1 MRFFNILLAILFLFL
16 PLYLLSLYR
25 PELPALLKDNMG
37 WLPYAILLTGL
48 FLCVVF
54 YDSREFCL
62 LLVTGLCYWVF
73 QSFIWS
79 KGLPDIE
86 KEYLFNLLS
95 FLFPLNL
102 LFYYLLNERGL
113 LNLYGIKRIGLL
125 VVESLFV
132 AWLVSSNWFLLFN
145 FLNYEIVKTT
155 LTEQTAMQQPVIIL
169 WLAVFLVVLIYWLMQ
184 GGFLRAIWMLA
195 CIALF
200 IAMYSFFNV
209 LFATLYISI
218 AGLIIS
224 VGIIINAYNLAYRDE
239 LTHLP
244 SRRALKQ
251 QLMALGKTYSIAMVD
266 VDHFKKLNDTY
277 GHDVGDDVLKLLA
290 SQLNSVEGGGKAF
303 RYGGEEF
310 TVVFSGKD
318 AEHAAEH
325 LEELRTRIAST
336 PFVIRHKKRP
346 RKKPEITRQP
356 DETKELNI
364 TVSIGVA
371 EKQDEHDNPQEV
383 IKSADNALYKAK
395 QKGRNQVVICDS

>member
-1 MRFFNILLAILFLFL
+1 MRFFQVVEAFVDDLLLTPSISLYTL
-16 PLYLLSLYR
+16 PLSSQ
-25 PELPALLKDNMG
+25 LKDNMG

-169 WLAVFLVVLIYWLMQ
+169 WLA
-184 GGFLRAIWMLA
+184 GF
-195 CIALF
+195 F
-200 IAMYSFFNV
+200 
-209 LFATLYISI
+209 
-218 AGLIIS
+218 
-224 VGIIINAYNLAYRDE
+224 
-239 LTHLP
+239 
-244 SRRALKQ
+244 
-251 QLMALGKTYSIAMVD
+251 
-266 VDHFKKLNDTY
+266 
-277 GHDVGDDVLKLLA
+277 
-290 SQLNSVEGGGKAF
+290 
-303 RYGGEEF
+303 
-310 TVVFSGKD
+310 
-318 AEHAAEH
+318 
-325 LEELRTRIAST
+325 
-336 PFVIRHKKRP
+336 
-346 RKKPEITRQP
+346 
-356 DETKELNI
+356 
-364 TVSIGVA
+364 
-371 EKQDEHDNPQEV
+371 
-383 IKSADNALYKAK
+383 
-395 QKGRNQVVICDS
+395 

>member
-1 MRFFNILLAILFLFL
+1 MRFFNCFLAILFLFL
-16 PLYLLSLYR
+16 PLYLVSLYR
-25 PELPALLKDNMG
+25 PELPPLLKGNIG
-37 WLPYAILLTGL
+37 WLPYAIFLVGL
-48 FLCVVF
+48 FLCFVF
-54 YDSREFCL
+54 YNSREFCL
-62 LLVTGLCYWVF
+62 LLATGLCYWVF
-73 QSFIWS
+73 QSFIWPTS
-79 KGLPDIE
+79 GLPNI
-86 KEYLFNLLS
+86 KREYLFNLLS
-95 FLFPLNL
+95 VLLPLNL

-125 VVESLFV
+125 VAQSLIV
-132 AWLVSSNWFLLFN
+132 VWLVSSNQFLLYN
-145 FLNYEIVKTT
+145 FLNHQFVTTT
-155 LTEQTAMQQPVIIL
+155 LTANTAIQQPAIIV

-184 GGFLRAIWMLA
+184 AGFLRAIWMLA

-209 LFATLYISI
+209 LYATLYIII

-224 VGIIINAYNLAYRDE
+224 LGIIINAYNLAYRDE

-290 SQLNSVEGGGKAF
+290 SLLSTVEGGGKAF

-310 TVVFSGKD
+310 TVVFPGKD
-318 AEHAAEH
+318 TEHAAEH
-325 LEELRTRIAST
+325 LEELRIRIAST

-346 RKKPEITRQP
+346 RKKPEITRHP

-371 EKQDEHDNPQEV
+371 EKHDEHYNPQEV
-383 IKSADNALYKAK
+383 IKSADNSLYKAK
-395 QKGRNQVVICDS
+395 QRGRNQVAISR

>member
-1 MRFFNILLAILFLFL
+1 MRFFNGLPAILFLFL
-16 PLYLLSLYR
+16 PLYLISLYR
-25 PELPALLKDNMG
+25 PELPALLKDNTG
-37 WLPYAILLTGL
+37 WLPYAIFLIGL

-54 YDSREFCL
+54 YNSREFCL

-79 KGLPDIE
+79 GSLPDIK
-86 KEYLFNLLS
+86 KEHLFNLLS
-95 FLFPLNL
+95 TLLPLNL

-113 LNLYGIKRIGLL
+113 LNRYGIKRIGLIVVQSL
-125 VVESLFV
+125 VVV
-132 AWLVSSNWFLLFN
+132 WLVSSNQFLFFN
-145 FLNYEIVKTT
+145 FLSHQLIITT
-155 LTEQTAMQQPVIIL
+155 LTEQTAMQQPVIIV
-169 WLAVFLVVLIYWLMQ
+169 WLAVFLAVLIDWLMQ
-184 GGFLRAIWMLA
+184 GGFMRAIWMLA

-209 LFATLYISI
+209 LFATLYFII

-224 VGIIINAYNLAYRDE
+224 LGIIINAYNLAYRDE

-251 QLMALGKTYSIAMVD
+251 QLMALGKTYTIAMVD
-266 VDHFKKLNDTY
+266 VDYFKKLNDTY

-290 SQLNSVEGGGKAF
+290 SQLSTVEGGGKAF

-318 AEHAAEH
+318 AGHAVEH

-346 RKKPEITRQP
+346 RKKPEKNSQP
-356 DETKELNI
+356 AETKELNI

-371 EKQDEHDNPQEV
+371 EKHGEHDNPQEV
-383 IKSADNALYKAK
+383 IKSADNALYQAK
-395 QKGRNQVVICDS
+395 QKGRNQVTVG